1 MVAKAEKGGSLFINR
16 GESIAVPVFFGY
28 NEKKGT
34 IDCVMD
40 GQEKAADR
48 CCFRTKRECLFGA
61 IGGHRWYGSSTVL
74 EEIETTRCFI
84 FWQNRNVCCFLQ
96 CLSTIF
102 SIRWKNPVTGRV
114 DYTGKE
120 EKSGG
125 ARFQNEMERKFAMMK
140 KRMTLFFVLLWC
152 VSLCTPA
159 FALDTAMEEE
169 PVPVFLR
176 LQDGQG
182 KEYVFD
188 PQPHALWLGHY
199 DRTEEVLTLEDIASC
214 MPSSVETEITVSN
227 QSDAEGCYLI
237 VHSAMYSP
245 LTKAAA
251 GWYVKDARSDNLT
264 VVDGDTVYMG
274 GPRWGEDYLC
284 AGGIWRSA
292 MEDAQGDVLRIDAG
306 ESITFRLPDDAE
318 AEDFCR
324 LYVDVFTPL
333 ASGEEQMSRLCYDLL
348 LNQRGADAEAATDI
362 SARTFGNWTEMPVNA
377 CCPYHSFGGRAEQCR
392 WYRQYGSVRSGHHW
406 DHCTE
411 AMDEQ
416 RYGHHKAY
424 GDSMWCL

>member
-1 MVAKAEKGGSLFINR
+1 
-16 GESIAVPVFFGY
+16 
-28 NEKKGT
+28 
-34 IDCVMD
+34 MD

-48 CCFRTKRECLFGA
+48 CCFRTKRECQFAA

-227 QSDAEGCYLI
+227 QSDAEG
-237 VHSAMYSP
+237 
-245 LTKAAA
+245 
-251 GWYVKDARSDNLT
+251 
-264 VVDGDTVYMG
+264 
-274 GPRWGEDYLC
+274 
-284 AGGIWRSA
+284 
-292 MEDAQGDVLRIDAG
+292 
-306 ESITFRLPDDAE
+306 
-318 AEDFCR
+318 
-324 LYVDVFTPL
+324 
-333 ASGEEQMSRLCYDLL
+333 
-348 LNQRGADAEAATDI
+348 
-362 SARTFGNWTEMPVNA
+362 
-377 CCPYHSFGGRAEQCR
+377 
-392 WYRQYGSVRSGHHW
+392 
-406 DHCTE
+406 
-411 AMDEQ
+411 
-416 RYGHHKAY
+416 
-424 GDSMWCL
+424 